1 MATLHRFTNNDLP
14 DHFAH
19 QIRDFIRIHWF
30 DAFQYD
36 LRAPAVS
43 DDLAPVYFVV
53 AEEHALFSHAAVV
66 TRSVECNGQ
75 TYSCGGLSA
84 VLTYPAFRKRGYAT
98 QVVQAASD
106 HLGSASFDM
115 ALLWT
120 SPDKELF
127 YSRFGWEHRP
137 AMRTFVGSPASPN
150 LYDVFAMIRLLSDRA
165 ASARVDFESQPVH
178 VGPHAW

>member
-1 MATLHRFTNNDLP
+1 MAILSRYTNRDLP

-36 LRAPAVS
+36 VRAPAVS
-43 DDLAPVYFVV
+43 DDLSPVYFVL
-53 AEEHALFSHAAVV
+53 AEDPALFSHAAAV

-84 VLTYPAFRKRGYAT
+84 VLTYPAFRNRGYAT
-98 QVVQAASD
+98 QVVQAATEYLSS
-106 HLGSASFDM
+106 GPFDV

-120 SPDKELF
+120 SPENERF
-127 YSRFGWEHRP
+127 YGRFGWEHRP
-137 AMRTFVGSPASPN
+137 AIRTFVGSQASPEF
-150 LYDVFAMIRLLSDRA
+150 YDAFTMIRLLSDRA
-165 ASARVDFESQPVH
+165 AKNQADFESHQVYI
-178 VGPHAW
+178 GPHAW

>member
-1 MATLHRFTNNDLP
+1 MATLSRFTNNDLP
-14 DHFAH
+14 DYFAH

-30 DAFQYD
+30 DVFQYD
-36 LRAPAVS
+36 VHAPAIS
-43 DDLAPVYFVV
+43 DDLAPVYFIL
-53 AEEHALFSHAAVV
+53 AEEPALFSHAAVV

-84 VLTYPAFRKRGYAT
+84 VLTYPAFRKHGYAT
-98 QVVQAASD
+98 QVVQAASEYLSSD
-106 HLGSASFDM
+106 LFDI

-120 SPDKELF
+120 SPDNERF

-137 AMRTFVGSPASPN
+137 AIRTFFGPQTSPEF
-150 LYDVFAMIRLLSDRA
+150 YDAFAMIRLLSDRA
-165 ASARVDFESQPVH
+165 AKNQADFESHAVY

>member
-1 MATLHRFTNNDLP
+1 MVTLSRYTNRDLP

-30 DAFQYD
+30 DALQYD
-36 LRAPAVS
+36 VRAPAVS
-43 DDLAPVYFVV
+43 DDLSPVYFVL
-53 AEEHALFSHAAVV
+53 AEDPALFSHAAVV

-84 VLTYPAFRKRGYAT
+84 VLTYPAFRNRGYAT
-98 QVVQAASD
+98 QVVQAATEYLSS
-106 HLGSASFDM
+106 GPFDV

-120 SPDKELF
+120 SPENERF
-127 YSRFGWEHRP
+127 YGRLGWEHRP
-137 AMRTFVGSPASPN
+137 AIRTFVGSQTSPEV
-150 LYDVFAMIRLLSDRA
+150 YDAFSMIRLLSHRTA
-165 ASARVDFESQPVH
+165 KNQADFETHKVY

>member
-1 MATLHRFTNNDLP
+1 MPTLRQYTNRDLP

-36 LRAPAVS
+36 VRAQAVS
-43 DDLAPVYFVV
+43 DDLSPVYFVL
-53 AEEHALFSHAAVV
+53 AEDPALFSHAAAV

-84 VLTYPAFRKRGYAT
+84 VLTYPAFRKRGYAS
-98 QVVQAASD
+98 QVVQAATDYLS
-106 HLGSASFDM
+106 SSTFDV

-120 SPDKELF
+120 SPENEHF
-127 YSRFGWEHRP
+127 YARFGWQHRP
-137 AMRTFVGSPASPN
+137 AIRTFVGSQTSPEF
-150 LYDVFAMIRLLSDRA
+150 YDAFTMIRFLSPRA
-165 ASARVDFESQPVH
+165 AKNQVDFESHQVY